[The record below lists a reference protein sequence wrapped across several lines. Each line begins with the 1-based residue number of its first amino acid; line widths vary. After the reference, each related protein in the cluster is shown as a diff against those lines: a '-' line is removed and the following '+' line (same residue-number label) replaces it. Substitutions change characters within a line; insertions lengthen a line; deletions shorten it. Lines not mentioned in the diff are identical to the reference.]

1 MNRIAGWWKSI
12 PHLGV
17 CGSSQLWGLQEL
29 ASGIDV
35 FTPFLCVNFQC
46 HQACR
51 WVDIMDA
58 RHDGRRPVTDLNRLN
73 AGLMTL
79 LQSLTP
85 TTGKLGGVVLAR
97 DTAQKCC

>member
-1 MNRIAGWWKSI
+1 
-12 PHLGV
+12 
-17 CGSSQLWGLQEL
+17 
-29 ASGIDV
+29 
-35 FTPFLCVNFQC
+35 
-46 HQACR
+46 
-51 WVDIMDA
+51 MDA